1 MRRGY
6 PGIKLSEQDKLKK
19 LAHSMI
25 VHLMRLIDERNLFNS
40 MSSTFKNMFNLKI

>member
-6 PGIKLSEQDKLKK
+6 TGIKLSEKDDLKK

-25 VHLMRLIDERNLFNS
+25 VHLMRLIDERNLF
-40 MSSTFKNMFNLKI
+40 